1 MKQINRYKLLI
12 YAWAIIGVT
21 LVLGGLTPA
30 INGIILIFS
39 LIASMFADNAI
50 YVSENAKEM
59 QFRKKICHK
68 IYGI

>member
-1 MKQINRYKLLI
+1 MAYQGGAKRIELNSALF
-12 YAWAIIGVT
+12 
-21 LVLGGLTPA
+21 LGGLTPE

>member
-12 YAWAIIGVT
+12 YAWVIIGAT

-30 INGIILIFS
+30 INGIILFFS

-50 YVSENAKEM
+50 YISENAKEM